1 MLQTIKH
8 NVASTRYP
16 EESRMKWIWKEKK
29 SLNNS
34 IQPELRKEG
43 VLLPPF
49 DSFDLHMMEKN
60 VNSTQNS
67 ACHKCAVGTF
77 GPKEQ
82 SGIMYIMIHPLMVAW
97 DWHVLCWEPACG
109 NGGKCSLEFRP
120 RESELFWWINMSSWQ
135 IYLLMLFKFSFL
147 NYKMVIKE
155 CFYHTVDVRIR

>member
-1 MLQTIKH
+1 MLPAHVIQKKAGW
-8 NVASTRYP
+8 NEYERKRSLSTTVY
-16 EESRMKWIWKEKK
+16 
-29 SLNNS
+29 SLNS
-34 IQPELRKEG
+34 GKRVFFYHHLIHLICTWWK
-43 VLLPPF
+43 
-49 DSFDLHMMEKN
+49 KN

-147 NYKMVIKE
+147 NCKMGIKE